1 MTPNVKDYTTEELG
15 RLTTLTIGTAR
26 PGEFLKR
33 RPDAGRDGSYV
44 NRSGGAAVMEFTREQ
59 LIALAR
65 GLGEP
70 WGDAIA
76 AMLEADK
83 RAMREA
89 WNAWGHLLLVGDPED
104 NCGECGTLSEANYA
118 ATCLI
123 HGPAGGALWLAMRQ
137 LAERID
143 ACQCGHRVDEHE
155 SEDSTHCRV
164 DGCSCRV
171 MKLRGEA

>member
-1 MTPNVKDYTTEELG
+1 
-15 RLTTLTIGTAR
+15 
-26 PGEFLKR
+26 
-33 RPDAGRDGSYV
+33 
-44 NRSGGAAVMEFTREQ
+44 MEFTREQ
-59 LIALAR
+59 AVAWAKEEAQTWRLQASEDQSAGRLTGAAYATKQAAR
-65 GLGEP
+65 F
-70 WGDAIA
+70 DAIA

-89 WNAWGHLLLVGDPED
+89 WNAWGHLLSVGDPAD

-143 ACQCGHRVDEHE
+143 VCQCGHRVDEHE